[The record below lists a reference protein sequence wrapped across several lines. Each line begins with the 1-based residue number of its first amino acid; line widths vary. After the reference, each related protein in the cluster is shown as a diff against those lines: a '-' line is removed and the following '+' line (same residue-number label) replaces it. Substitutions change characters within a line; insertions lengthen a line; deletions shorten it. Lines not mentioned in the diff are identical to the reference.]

1 MTITTSKLSFVLK
14 PESKKLE
21 AIFTPVFGDGEQFTT
36 ALIRERLAEENLAHL
51 FFPENSLYQLAKMC
65 NHSADPFQLEIGEL
79 KDASCAIKVSSD
91 EMTATL
97 VVSPAFGG
105 KPLMLS
111 DIHNS
116 LKQAGVIYGVIS
128 DQEIEQQLQEKNL
141 SDFVIASGLH
151 PIDGT
156 DTQFKSLVP
165 DIVERPQIDDDGIC
179 DFRNL
184 SSIVIVKEGDPVM
197 RRVPAIQGEKG
208 YNVFGKL
215 LDCYH
220 GIEVPFSQN
229 QQGVCVAPDDQNV
242 LLSTLTGT
250 ATLIPHGIIVL
261 PVLVVDEVN
270 LETGNIDFAGTV
282 IVLGNVETGMKIY
295 ALDDVNVEG
304 NVENAS
310 IECGGSLTVYN
321 FVQNSHLKAD
331 KDVFLQGGANTTKIT
346 THASVSVTFSEYSN
360 IEAGL
365 NIAISDFSLNSGL
378 FAGNKITVGQT
389 KSPRKTKKSITGGI
403 SWAMLEIKATMLGI
417 NTGVRTII
425 KVGSDP
431 HIQRRLDELNNLISK
446 NDRDQGY
453 IKKLLEHVKTQKC
466 LSSSDETKQADLQ
479 KKLKLNFAK
488 LLSERESYDN
498 EYLKLYENIEKVDF
512 ARVVADRNVH
522 AGCEIQISGVVHK
535 VKDALGQSIFRN
547 TEGEIT
553 VTNKLSSL
561 IKNGASNSFFN

>member
-1 MTITTSKLSFVLK
+1 MTITSKLSFVLNR
-14 PESKKLE
+14 ESKKLE
-21 AIFTPVFGDGEQFTT
+21 AIFEPVFGDGEQFTIF
-36 ALIRERLAEENLAHL
+36 LIRERLAEENLAHL
-51 FFPENSLYQLAKMC
+51 FFPENSLYQLVKMC
-65 NHSADPFQLEIGEL
+65 NHSTDPFQLEIGEL
-79 KDASCAIKVSSD
+79 KDASCAVEVSSD

-105 KPLMLS
+105 KPLMLA
-111 DIHNS
+111 DIHNG

-128 DQEIEQQLQEKNL
+128 DQEIEQQLHDNVL
-141 SDFVIASGLH
+141 DFVIALGLH
-151 PIDGT
+151 PIDGI
-156 DTQFKSLVP
+156 DTKFKSLVP
-165 DIVERPQIDDDGIC
+165 DIVERPPIDDDGIC
-179 DFRNL
+179 DFRNM
-184 SSIVIVKEGDPVM
+184 SSIVIVKEGEPVM
-197 RRVPAIQGEKG
+197 RRVPAVQGEKG

-220 GIEVPFSQN
+220 GVEVPFSQN
-229 QQGVCVAPDDQNV
+229 QQGVCVSPDDQDV

-250 ATLIPHGIIVL
+250 ATLIPNGIIVL

-295 ALDDVNVEG
+295 ALNDVNIEG

-346 THASVSVTFSEYSN
+346 SHASVSVTFSEYSN

-378 FAGNKITVGQT
+378 FAGNKIAVGQT
-389 KSPRKTKKSITGGI
+389 KSLRKNKKSITGGI
-403 SWAMLEIKATMLGI
+403 AWAMLEIKSTILGV
-417 NTGVRTII
+417 NTEVSTII

-431 HIQRRLDELNNLISK
+431 HIQRRIDELNHLIAE
-446 NDRDQGY
+446 NDKEQGY
-453 IKKLLEHVKTQKC
+453 IKKLLEHVKTQKF
-466 LSSSDETKQADLQ
+466 LSSSDVIKQTDLQ

-498 EYLKLYENIEKVDF
+498 EYLKLHENIERMEF

-522 AGCEIQISGVVHK
+522 VGCEIQISGVTHK
-535 VKDALGQSIFRN
+535 VRDPLGQSIFRN
-547 TEGEIT
+547 TEGEIM

-561 IKNGASNSFFN
+561 IKNGASVRF